1 MSAPWPSP
9 IALTLDGK
17 TSASSTRPHF
27 GMEKRWRDC
36 WVCPSFWRLLWE
48 FFVLTGL
55 AFFGSIYA
63 RRWKYCSK
71 GGLEEGEIAYLP
83 AFGLLGMSSSHCW
96 RVQWVDVPV
105 WVSVLSWGLD
115 SEVRCYSR
123 CLNKK
128 ANLRAWNYMA
138 LFPSSCHIRRVGK
151 YSTEEKSQ
159 EDFSGVEGCRD
170 NQSSAGESK
179 QNMTAA
185 EENQSSFCERLS
197 FCGSCPTN
205 NQKLFRS
212 LRCNF
217 NCQK

>member
-48 FFVLTGL
+48 LFVLTEL

-115 SEVRCYSR
+115 SEVRCYSHY
-123 CLNKK
+123 LNKK
-128 ANLRAWNYMA
+128 ANLWAWNYMA
-138 LFPSSCHIRRVGK
+138 LFPSSCHTRRVRK

-159 EDFSGVEGCRD
+159 EGGGLQRQPKQCRWKQTKD
-170 NQSSAGESK
+170 DCSRRESK
-179 QNMTAA
+179 QFLWAP
-185 EENQSSFCERLS
+185 FFLWLLS
-197 FCGSCPTN
+197 H
-205 NQKLFRS
+205 
-212 LRCNF
+212 
-217 NCQK
+217 